1 MTSLQQCAPA
11 SLPSHSRLARRLIER
26 RWLIGI
32 CLTLGWG
39 VGIVAAHIVPRRYR
53 SETVILIEQRK
64 VPNYLVEPNI
74 STDIQQQRLQSIRE
88 QMLSRTGLLALIE
101 KFHLYGSEEGY
112 RDPDALAERMRK
124 DIKIELMEEPG
135 RRELAAF
142 QVSYSAT
149 DPITAQEV
157 TRELASQFIVE
168 TLQDRKQLSEDTTSF
183 LEGQLDEARQ
193 SLAAQEEKLREFRTV
208 SSGELPEQLQTN
220 LQILAGLQNQLQDAD
235 DALSGTQQHDMYLRS
250 LYRQYQATGTSA
262 TSGMNPAQ
270 VLQDQLN
277 TLQERL
283 VELKGRYT
291 DNYPEIIAVKQQ
303 ISNLEVQQAR
313 VSKLR
318 PSTLAPTSGSGSAS
332 EGKSPDSPLMIQVN
346 SEISADALQV
356 ESEKKKIQS
365 IEKQIAIYQ
374 SRLNA
379 APDREQKASAVN
391 RDYDQSRTY
400 YESLLNKKLQSEM
413 ATELEGRTQ
422 GEQFRILDPA
432 NLPTKEYWP
441 NKIVFS
447 TAGLAAGLAI
457 GLAIAL
463 LLGSL
468 NPRIYETTE
477 LNEYI
482 VGGYILP
489 LPSMSTS
496 REVALKHRRN
506 ILEAF
511 AVTILAI
518 IIPIITLLAYYNS

>member
-1 MTSLQQCAPA
+1 MTSLQQRAPA
-11 SLPSHSRLARRLIER
+11 SSPSHNRLARGLIER
-26 RWLIGI
+26 RWLIAI

-39 VGIVAAHIVPRRYR
+39 IGIIAAHIVPRKYR
-53 SETVILIEQRK
+53 SETVILIEQQK

-74 STDIQQQRLQSIRE
+74 STDIQQERLQSIRE

-101 KFHLYGSEEGY
+101 KFNLYGNEDGY
-112 RDPDALAERMRK
+112 HDPDALAERMRK

-142 QVSYSAT
+142 QVSYSAM

-157 TRELASQFIVE
+157 TKELASQFIVD
-168 TLQDRKQLSEDTTSF
+168 TLQDRKQLSEDTTTF
-183 LEGQLDEARQ
+183 LEGQLNEARQ
-193 SLAAQEEKLREFRTV
+193 SLAAQEEKLREFRTE
-208 SSGELPEQLQTN
+208 SSGELPEQLQSN
-220 LQILAGLQNQLQDAD
+220 LQILAGLQNQLQNAD
-235 DALSGTQQHDMYLRS
+235 DALSNSQQHDMYLRS

-262 TSGMNPAQ
+262 TSGMNPAE
-270 VLQDQLN
+270 VLEAKLN
-277 TLQERL
+277 TLKENL
-283 VELKGRYT
+283 VELQGRYT

-303 ISNLEVQQAR
+303 ISHLEKQQAR
-313 VSKLR
+313 ASISL
-318 PSTLAPTSGSGSAS
+318 PSTPALVPGNALPSKGKAPN
-332 EGKSPDSPLMIQVN
+332 SPLMIQVT

-356 ESEKKKIQS
+356 ESEKKKIES
-365 IEKQIAIYQ
+365 IEKQIGVYQ

-422 GEQFRILDPA
+422 GGQFRVIDPA
-432 NLPTKEYWP
+432 NLPTKAYWP

-457 GLAIAL
+457 GLIVAL
-463 LLGSL
+463 LLSSL
-468 NPRIYETTE
+468 SPRIYEITE
-477 LNEYI
+477 LSEYV

-489 LPSMSTS
+489 LPSMSTP
-496 REVALKHRRN
+496 RELATKHRRN
-506 ILEAF
+506 IFEASAATSL
-511 AVTILAI
+511 AV
-518 IIPIITLLAYYNS
+518 IIPVITLLTYYNS